1 MVMDEPSLVK
11 KAYYV
16 YFTWR
21 RCSRHRT
28 CPDFPV
34 SLLTKMLCSAACS
47 SPCGFGLMSCSL
59 LPILSWSRTGHQ
71 IGAANHVPAVLGY
84 TPFVAEMALAEYGF
98 LEDILRG
105 YEGHI
110 EPPFK
115 CSKYSLTL

>member
-1 MVMDEPSLVK
+1 
-11 KAYYV
+11 
-16 YFTWR
+16 
-21 RCSRHRT
+21 
-28 CPDFPV
+28 
-34 SLLTKMLCSAACS
+34 LLTKMLCSAACS

-71 IGAANHVPAVLGY
+71 IGAANHVPGVLGY